1 MQDNINHKIFFDH
14 ICNDKR
20 KLVNQ
25 AVFFFVRRVLIL
37 VLVIIAT
44 ATYVLALDS
53 EPRDFIIM
61 KRPFRHLIASPLPT
75 TPDGEVDVEKLFV
88 EASMT
93 TEPNLTPKMDWYL
106 SGVIL
111 ALRQEDVYTAK
122 QYLKFFIIRSARKKI
137 PMDINSVIQWAL
149 RQSYLE
155 SNFEESYYA
164 NKVKYYNDVKK
175 KMRETVD
182 EIRRQ
187 MNEYAPCGYGEISSE
202 IIIPGTDCPPDDT
215 CCDMEKFIA
224 LLEVRLQAT
233 VVDAELAEGTL
244 LTIMTQLKLDRQ
256 NKGQQSLSSISKL
269 MYETTMSIVQKAGG
283 WR

>member
-75 TPDGEVDVEKLFV
+75 TPDGEVDIKKLIID
-88 EASMT
+88 ASMT
-93 TEPNLTPKMDWYL
+93 TMPDLTPKMDWLL

-111 ALRQEDVYTAK
+111 ALKEEDIY
-122 QYLKFFIIRSARKKI
+122 SA
-137 PMDINSVIQWAL
+137 
-149 RQSYLE
+149 E
-155 SNFEESYYA
+155 
-164 NKVKYYNDVKK
+164 
-175 KMRETVD
+175 
-182 EIRRQ
+182 
-187 MNEYAPCGYGEISSE
+187 
-202 IIIPGTDCPPDDT
+202 
-215 CCDMEKFIA
+215 CC
-224 LLEVRLQAT
+224 
-233 VVDAELAEGTL
+233 
-244 LTIMTQLKLDRQ
+244 
-256 NKGQQSLSSISKL
+256 
-269 MYETTMSIVQKAGG
+269 
-283 WR
+283 